1 MKSLNIFILSL
12 GLILSR
18 PEYVSLAASP
28 DTIIPAPV
36 VIQEVIKVKDTK
48 IRKVTAYNLVE
59 GQTDKDPCIGAAN
72 INICPMVEAGDMICA
87 ANFVPFYTVLEIEG
101 IGRCLVLD
109 RMNSRYPDYVDIAMP
124 AGRVDEALQFGVRDL
139 DVGVIN
145 K

>member
-1 MKSLNIFILSL
+1 MKGLNILILSL
-12 GLILSR
+12 GLILTC
-18 PEYVSLAASP
+18 PEYVSLADGSDP
-28 DTIIPAPV
+28 VIPAPV
-36 VIQEVIKVKDTK
+36 VIQEVIEVKDTK

-72 INICPMVEAGDMICA
+72 VNICNLVAAGELICA

-109 RMNSRYPDYVDIAMP
+109 RMNSRYPDYVDIAFP
-124 AGRVDEALQFGVRDL
+124 ADQVDEALEFGVKDL
-139 DVGVIN
+139 EVGVIN